1 MKDGKEIEAGSV
13 VLSIGLQGNPR
24 RLGVE
29 GEDSGIV
36 QYTLD
41 DPDGYQGETII
52 IVGAGDAAIE
62 NAVALARNNTVII
75 VNRRD
80 EFARAKEGN
89 LTLIARAID
98 DGTISCFY
106 NTNAASI
113 DSGNGAGGAENWLA
127 THYNAPEVTHADNLA
142 AGMYPAKRLPTEPVY
157 ACPATWAHAVNLQ
170 PIALWQ
176 PAIRVLLSNS
186 IRLPSSGVPLD
197 DNRIIEMTVITA
209 NARTRRVP
217 VLHGQRD
224 CWRKDDSD
232 LNS

>member
-41 DPDGYQGETII
+41 DSDEYQGETII

-62 NAVALARNNTVII
+62 NAVAPARNNTVII

-89 LTLIARAID
+89 LTLITRAID
-98 DGTISCFY
+98 GGTISCFY

-113 DSGNGAGGAENWLA
+113 DSGNGAGGAENWPA

-142 AGMYPAKRLPTEPVY
+142 AGMYPANEAADRAHLCLSCHLGTRKKF
-157 ACPATWAHAVNLQ
+157 ATH
-170 PIALWQ
+170 
-176 PAIRVLLSNS
+176 
-186 IRLPSSGVPLD
+186 
-197 DNRIIEMTVITA
+197 RIIEMTVTTA